1 MTCKYPVCQITRPL
15 NSTYELRLGWHIPCL
30 NAKHAADRK
39 VATSWTHKPA
49 ATRQRQREYSKR
61 YYREN
66 KEKA

>member
-1 MTCKYPVCQITRPL
+1 MICQSNERI
-15 NSTYELRLGWHIPCL
+15 STT
-30 NAKHAADRK
+30 DK

-49 ATRQRQREYSKR
+49 ATRQRQREYSAK